1 MLPLI
6 DFHLHSTFSDGLYGL
21 NEIARYAYEKGF
33 YAIGITDHFSTR
45 KVRSMDPAEIKRYLE
60 EIESIDIPLK
70 IFKGLEI
77 DFSPR
82 TDISLIGGKIFEGLD
97 YILFEYVGDISMGG
111 YPLWKLL
118 DIYDDIGLP
127 IGLAHNNLQKNFSSI
142 EMDNFLDLLETHQ
155 IFVEVNTNK
164 NYSILGDYYYSLSDE
179 FFKKFKDRDIPVS
192 IGSDMHE
199 NLNEMLNVSRGI
211 KFIESLGIEENV
223 RIFLKM
229 LNI

>member
-6 DFHLHSTFSDGLYGL
+6 DFHIHSTFSDGLYGL

-45 KVRSMDPAEIKRYLE
+45 KVRSMDPEVIKRYLE
-60 EIESIDIPLK
+60 EIESIDVPLK

-97 YILFEYVGDISMGG
+97 YILFEYVGDSNMGG

-142 EMDNFLDLLETHQ
+142 EMNNFLDL
-155 IFVEVNTNK
+155 
-164 NYSILGDYYYSLSDE
+164 
-179 FFKKFKDRDIPVS
+179 
-192 IGSDMHE
+192 
-199 NLNEMLNVSRGI
+199 
-211 KFIESLGIEENV
+211 
-223 RIFLKM
+223 
-229 LNI
+229 

>member
-6 DFHLHSTFSDGLYGL
+6 DFHIHSTFSDGLYGL

-45 KVRSMDPAEIKRYLE
+45 KVRSMDTAVIKRYLE

-199 NLNEMLNVSRGI
+199 NLDEMLNVSRGI
-211 KFIESLGIEENV
+211 NFIESLGIEENV
-223 RIFLKM
+223 KIFLKM